1 MLHKNSVPSRR
12 IISFRAIGVVF
23 ITVLCAIQ
31 ALVLSINW
39 ANQWGVGEHRS
50 RTCCSNCV
58 QLISTLISSLEYR
71 VATIRGRKR
80 EEIKGSG
87 KLKHMETSTSH
98 FLDPV
103 SECYLELTAL

>member
-1 MLHKNSVPSRR
+1 M
-12 IISFRAIGVVF
+12 GVMF

-31 ALVLSINW
+31 EFVVSINW
-39 ANQWGVGEHRS
+39 ANQCGVGKHSS
-50 RTCCSNCV
+50 RTCYSNCV
-58 QLISTLISSLEYR
+58 QLITTLISSLEYR

-80 EEIKGSG
+80 EEIKGSS

-103 SECYLELTAL
+103 SECYLELTAQ